1 MAGRPN
7 AIPPVKCTAHG
18 RKTKKPCGKYAV
30 PGAVVCELHGGKA
43 PRVKEK
49 ALTRLHLAEL
59 MRSDPRPVWE
69 VVLDHVHSLDA
80 VAREARLAL
89 REGESVMPDQLD
101 RIVESAKAALT
112 AAKLAIDTR
121 SYEMLAQQHDRQLEL
136 DGQLVADALAVVLD
150 ALVDGLRLPVTRVK
164 PLRSWAFEAAAAAL
178 SSLDGSDPAAT
189 VPVPPPPVHDLTI
202 ATVEPASS
210 STARTSST
218 SDYASDV
225 ERQRTGAT
233 SPSASRSSVLT
244 GVPAATVAG
253 ESDEPLD
260 AELVDE
266 PNTSPATAPTPQPGT
281 SWQPSNLPNPWRYG
295 GHPAT
300 RAIG

>member
-7 AIPPVKCTAHG
+7 AIPPVKCAAHG

-43 PRVKEK
+43 PHVREK

-59 MRSDPRPVWE
+59 MRSDARPVWE

-89 REGESVMPDQLD
+89 REGEPVEADQLD

-136 DGQLVADALAVVLD
+136 DGQLVADVLATVLD
-150 ALVDGLRLPVTRVK
+150 ALVDGLRLPVTHVN
-164 PLRSWAFEAAAAAL
+164 PLRDWVFEAAGAAL
-178 SSLDGSDPAAT
+178 SNLDTGDAVAT
-189 VPVPPPPVHDLTI
+189 VVVPPPPVHDLTI
-202 ATVEPASS
+202 ATVEPAPGK
-210 STARTSST
+210 AAQTSST
-218 SDYASDV
+218 SDDASNG
-225 ERQRTGAT
+225 ERQPTGAT
-233 SPSASRSSVLT
+233 STSTSRSSAST
-244 GVPAATVAG
+244 DVPAATVAG
-253 ESDEPLD
+253 EPDEPLD

-266 PNTSPATAPTPQPGT
+266 PTPQPRT
-281 SWQPSNLPNPWRYG
+281 SWRPSNTPNPWGYES
-295 GHPAT
+295 PYT